1 MKVETK
7 RQMIEGLISTFK
19 APIGGYQTGFIECY
33 KISKDRL
40 NLLLEILKKEW
51 RKEATNAEV
60 EDKQEEAG

>member
-1 MKVETK
+1 MKVESK

-19 APIGGYQTGFIECY
+19 APIGGHTVGFIECY

-51 RKEATNAEV
+51 RVSHEV